1 MRLQDETKRLIDLFE
16 AGGIADD
23 FFKRISVKIEEGNP
37 LLYDEKFFESV
48 DDLVVEMERE
58 EERR

>member
-1 MRLQDETKRLIDLFE
+1 LIDLFE